1 MAPTMLM
8 EELCKRIKDWFLPH
22 SAQFTRKQR
31 QATMLK
37 STRYRH
43 EGCTITFFSCSAG
56 ILLTNSGGIYLSLSA
71 WFNISFMSPTRISAF
86 WSIMLCRISF
96 RGDWA
101 PSDILRQILK
111 PSNCGIVAWV
121 RLFPRDRSTVIQKN
135 KYWLNWKK
143 AKLSVNINLQ
153 PSRVPP
159 MQRKSKTVFDSGF
172 HALDSRYIFLIF
184 CQWSL
189 DSRFQSLT
197 GLTATRKGGF
207 AKLGESNV
215 GLGK

>member
-1 MAPTMLM
+1 MHVHGPNNVDGRAVKTDQGLVFISLCSIY
-8 EELCKRIKDWFLPH
+8 EETKTSDNAEINEGN
-22 SAQFTRKQR
+22 
-31 QATMLK
+31 
-37 STRYRH
+37 RH
-43 EGCTITFFSCSAG
+43 EGCTITFFPCSAG
-56 ILLTNSGGIYLSLSA
+56 ILLINSGGIYLPLSA
-71 WFNISFMSPTRISAF
+71 WFNISFMSPTRIAAF

-96 RGDWA
+96 RGDGA

-135 KYWLNWKK
+135 KYWLTWKK

-153 PSRVPP
+153 PSRVRP
-159 MQRKSKTVFDSGF
+159 MQKNLRQSSI
-172 HALDSRYIFLIF
+172 LDSRYRFLIF

-197 GLTATRKGGF
+197 GLTATRKVGF

>member
-1 MAPTMLM
+1 MLM
-8 EELCKRIKDWFLPH
+8 EELCKRIKAWFLSH
-22 SAQFTRKQR
+22 SAEFTRKQR

-43 EGCTITFFSCSAG
+43 EGCTITFFPCSAG

-71 WFNISFMSPTRISAF
+71 WFSISFMSPTRIAAF

-96 RGDWA
+96 RGDGA

-135 KYWLNWKK
+135 KYWLRWKK

-153 PSRVPP
+153 PSRVRP

-172 HALDSRYIFLIF
+172 HALDSKGT
-184 CQWSL
+184 
-189 DSRFQSLT
+189 DSWFFVSE
-197 GLTATRKGGF
+197 AWIPD
-207 AKLGESNV
+207 SNP
-215 GLGK
+215 

>member
-1 MAPTMLM
+1 MAPIMLM
-8 EELCKRIKDWFLPH
+8 EELWKLIKAWFLSH

-43 EGCTITFFSCSAG
+43 EGCTITFFPCSAG
-56 ILLTNSGGIYLSLSA
+56 ILLINSGGIYLSLSA
-71 WFNISFMSPTRISAF
+71 WFNISFMSPTRIAAF

-96 RGDWA
+96 RGDGA

-135 KYWLNWKK
+135 KYWLTWKK

-153 PSRVPP
+153 PSRVRP
-159 MQRKSKTVFDSGF
+159 MQKKSKTVFDSGF
-172 HALDSRYIFLIF
+172 QVQIPDFL
-184 CQWSL
+184 SV
-189 DSRFQSLT
+189 
-197 GLTATRKGGF
+197 
-207 AKLGESNV
+207 KLGFQIPILNRFDCYPES
-215 GLGK
+215 GICQTWGE